1 MVERRPRGDRVA
13 VPSTE
18 NCLEAWRR
26 KWKTLSERELEVE
39 LDAGLYDAEAPAGSP
54 LTLSETG
61 PLKPVMQLTMR
72 SVRSGDASHNSTNG
86 WKVRMHHGNCVR
98 LRTLPSGSLNHAI
111 LAPPGAVQIPSA
123 SCAGKP

>member
-1 MVERRPRGDRVA
+1 M
-13 VPSTE
+13 PSAE

-26 KWKTLSERELEVE
+26 KWRTLSERELEVE

-72 SVRSGDASHNSTNG
+72 SVRSGRALHNSTNG
-86 WKVRMHHGNCVR
+86 WNAPARYGNCVR
-98 LRTLPSGSLNHAI
+98 LRMFPSGSLNQAI
-111 LAPPGAVQIPSA
+111 LAPPGAIQMPSA
-123 SCAGKP
+123 SCVGKP

>member
-1 MVERRPRGDRVA
+1 M
-13 VPSTE
+13 PSAE

-26 KWKTLSERELEVE
+26 KWRTLSERELEVE

-72 SVRSGDASHNSTNG
+72 SVRSGRALHNSTNG
-86 WKVRMHHGNCVR
+86 WN
-98 LRTLPSGSLNHAI
+98 
-111 LAPPGAVQIPSA
+111 APGVMGIA
-123 SCAGKP
+123 